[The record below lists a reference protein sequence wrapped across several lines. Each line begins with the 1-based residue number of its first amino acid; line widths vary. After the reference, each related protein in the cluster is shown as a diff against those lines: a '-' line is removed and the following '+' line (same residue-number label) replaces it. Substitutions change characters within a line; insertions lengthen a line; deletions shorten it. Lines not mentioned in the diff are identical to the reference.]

1 MKRAVA
7 LLGAQEVDD
16 ILAKEGKIEV
26 RGSLRP
32 CEAHALE
39 TQWGSWVTRT
49 RVDADRSQTSL
60 KLLQAEQTYGQ
71 FW

>member
-26 RGSLRP
+26 RARSGFSTPRWR
-32 CEAHALE
+32 LE
-39 TQWGSWVTRT
+39 EFRHSQETVLGVGGG
-49 RVDADRSQTSL
+49 DR
-60 KLLQAEQTYGQ
+60 LLMWIGEGCACMH
-71 FW
+71 